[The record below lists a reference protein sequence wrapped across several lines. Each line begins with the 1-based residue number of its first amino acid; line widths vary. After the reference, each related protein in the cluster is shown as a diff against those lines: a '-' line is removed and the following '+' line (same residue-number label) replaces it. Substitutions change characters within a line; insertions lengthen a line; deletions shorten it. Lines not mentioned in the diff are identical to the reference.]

1 MCAHDA
7 STDRSADVGTCVTTP
22 HWVVVGEAANLSGRQ
37 RRMGFAGSQWAG
49 IRDVAVAG
57 KGASGPHAG
66 LAMDRAGATDSYGGG
81 EGDGVRGGAY
91 GAMSRSG

>member
-7 STDRSADVGTCVTTP
+7 GTDRSADVGTSVTTP

-37 RRMGFAGSQWAG
+37 RRMGFAGSQWVG

-57 KGASGPHAG
+57 KG
-66 LAMDRAGATDSYGGG
+66 
-81 EGDGVRGGAY
+81 DGVRGGAY
-91 GAMSRSG
+91 RAMSGSG